1 MKDEHSSSEKI
12 GGKNM
17 IKLIVGNKGSGK
29 TKAMIEMI
37 NKAAQTTT
45 GNVVCVEKGM
55 KLTYDISHSVR
66 LIDIENYE
74 IAGFD
79 AFFGFLSGILAGNYD
94 ITDVYID
101 GILKI
106 GGKDLDGLGA
116 LLAKVERLIA
126 DSKILVV
133 FTVSADEAD
142 LPESVKKYM

>member
-1 MKDEHSSSEKI
+1 
-12 GGKNM
+12 M

-142 LPESVKKYM
+142 LPESVKNYM

>member
-1 MKDEHSSSEKI
+1 MKDEPSSSEKI

-106 GGKDLDGLGA
+106 GGKDLGGLGA

-126 DSKILVV
+126 DGKILVV

>member
-1 MKDEHSSSEKI
+1 
-12 GGKNM
+12 M

>member
-1 MKDEHSSSEKI
+1 
-12 GGKNM
+12 M

-106 GGKDLDGLGA
+106 GGKDLGGLGA

-126 DSKILVV
+126 DGKILVV